1 MYMMKK
7 KNLLIL
13 LICLVMIAGIAA
25 LSLVIVHRPET
36 LPEGNEDAAGYVY
49 IKAAGQ
55 GRWFTLPE
63 EETSIQLRR
72 NDSNGEEIRNI
83 IAFTPDSVYMKES
96 TCENQDC
103 VMQGV
108 VTLENRASRVLKNS
122 ILCLPNDVI
131 IELYSAEEMKEMQQE
146 KNQ

>member
-1 MYMMKK
+1 MMKK

-103 VMQGV
+103 VMQGE
-108 VTLENRASRVLKNS
+108 VTPENYKTRALNAFIV
-122 ILCLPNDVI
+122 CLPNEVS
-131 IELYSAEEMKEMQQE
+131 IELIPAHLVQEE
-146 KNQ
+146 